1 MVFFMESAAA
11 ETGIG
16 SSAFCFFDCSAD
28 QHHLLKKSGHCK
40 TWRILFPE
48 LFFAC
53 ITDFS
58 VFFSMILI
66 VFIGRE
72 QRERP
77 DPGVEISEL
86 KRAWKV
92 FREADIGCPLGRLC
106 LIEGKGQLTAY
117 PAFT

>member
-1 MVFFMESAAA
+1 MVFSWTALLQKQE
-11 ETGIG
+11 IC

-77 DPGVEISEL
+77 DPGVEISE
-86 KRAWKV
+86 
-92 FREADIGCPLGRLC
+92 
-106 LIEGKGQLTAY
+106 
-117 PAFT
+117 